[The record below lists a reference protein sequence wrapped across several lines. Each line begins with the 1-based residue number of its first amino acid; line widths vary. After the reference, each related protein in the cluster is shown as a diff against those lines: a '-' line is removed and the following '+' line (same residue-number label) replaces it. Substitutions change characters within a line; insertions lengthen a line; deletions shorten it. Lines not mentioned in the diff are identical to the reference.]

1 MIGGLKGERALRASA
16 VRVDVRLAQS
26 CIERQSLEEETEE
39 ASLET
44 KVEVYTE
51 RRGRKVSARWRR
63 PKLMT
68 SNRYK
73 V

>member
-1 MIGGLKGERALRASA
+1 MKK
-16 VRVDVRLAQS
+16 
-26 CIERQSLEEETEE
+26 RQRRPV
-39 ASLET
+39 

-73 V
+73 ERPV